1 MFGID
6 KVGTDPGSNTLG
18 LLAINRIDGV
28 EIFDVKRTSLIHTK
42 TGLQVLPKSCMQQ

>member
-18 LLAINRIDGV
+18 LLAINRIDSID
-28 EIFDVKRTSLIHTK
+28 IFDVKHTSLIHTK
-42 TGLQVLPKSCMQQ
+42 SVL